1 MKIPVPWMGYG
12 AAIGM
17 VAICTALG
25 FAMTPRFDIVNIAM
39 VYLLS
44 VVLAALYLSRGAAI
58 LTAVLSVAIFDVAF
72 VPPPGTFD
80 IHDLQYLLTFFI
92 LLAVALIISGL
103 MERGRQQTR
112 EQAKLTVEAETESI
126 RGALLASISHDL
138 RTPLAVLTGASSSLL
153 EAGDRMSADERVA
166 LVSSIYERAR
176 EMSDQMEKILQMTR
190 IESGVI
196 RLDKDWTAIAE
207 VAGAALE
214 RVAGKLAKHYV
225 VVDIPADLPLVRA
238 DAALIEQVLLNLLE
252 NAARHTPAGTVVQV
266 RAQGALSEG
275 AGPAEMVVSV
285 VDSGPG
291 IPEDEI
297 ERLFV
302 KFHRGSVEG
311 AASGIG
317 LGLAICHAIVH
328 LHGGRMWA
336 ERLLD
341 GGSAFRFSLP
351 LEKPPAPPV
360 EVDDAVDNLGDD
372 LADDMGYDKR

>member
-1 MKIPVPWMGYG
+1 MKIPVLWMGYG
-12 AAIGM
+12 GAIGM

-25 FAMTPRFDIVNIAM
+25 LVMTPRFDIVNIAM

-58 LTAVLSVAIFDVAF
+58 LTAVLSVAIFDLVF

-92 LLAVALIISGL
+92 MLAVALIVSGL
-103 MERGRQQTR
+103 MRRGKRQAR
-112 EQAKLTVEAETESI
+112 EQAKLAIEAETESN

-153 EAGDRMSADERVA
+153 EAGDRMSADERTA

-196 RLDKDWTAIAE
+196 KLDKDWTAIAE
-207 VAGAALE
+207 VAAAALD
-214 RVAGKLAKHYV
+214 RVAGKLAKHYL
-225 VVDIPADLPLVRA
+225 VVDIPEDLPLVRA

-266 RAQGALSEG
+266 RAQGAPMGMVG
-275 AGPAEMVVSV
+275 AGEMVVSV

-291 IPEDEI
+291 IPEEEI

-302 KFHRGSVEG
+302 KFHRGSAEG

-317 LGLAICHAIVH
+317 LGLAICHAIVR

-351 LEKPPAPPV
+351 LEQAPAPPV
-360 EVDDAVDNLGDD
+360 EADAIVDAKANDEP
-372 LADDMGYDKR
+372 